1 MVRSLRI
8 FGLVLALL
16 LGLVSFGTASAQSEP
31 TCELVPNVNGTATPG
46 YVRTG
51 ESTILVGTGFT
62 PGEAV
67 SFWFTSP
74 QGNVIG
80 TPAPIEGGVAPD
92 GTVGLRLTV
101 TSGFASEGPGRYA
114 ITYQGASSQRTAVIY
129 FCVNSVPP
137 AQPTAV
143 PPTVAPPTAVPPT
156 TVPPT
161 TAPPTTQPTVAPT
174 TAVTPTVEATVAVSP
189 TVVPPTVAPPPPPT
203 AVTPPEVMGSLAV
216 YDQVLLQDNSVLVD
230 RVEAPQDGW
239 VVIHESNP
247 DGTIMLPGIIGKTMV
262 KAGASGNFAIML
274 DKKVANGAKLW
285 PMLHIDAGVI
295 GEYEFPGPDVPV
307 VVNGEIVMVPIIVTN
322 DVVGMPRTGQPGDAG
337 SNMMLIV
344 TVALVGMGLLSVG
357 LLARRPLRVKK

>member
-1 MVRSLRI
+1 MVRSLRV

-74 QGNVIG
+74 KGNVIG
-80 TPAPIEGGVAPD
+80 TPSPIEGGVAPD

-101 TSGFASEGPGRYA
+101 TAGFASEGPGRYA
-114 ITYQGASSQRTAVIY
+114 ITFQGAGSNRTAVIY

-143 PPTVAPPTAVPPT
+143 PPTAVPPTAVPPT
-156 TVPPT
+156 AVPPT

-189 TVVPPTVAPPPPPT
+189 TVHPPIVNPVLPPLPPHF
-203 AVTPPEVMGSLAV
+203 VVGSLAV
-216 YDQVLLQDNSVLVD
+216 YDQVLENNSVLVD

-239 VVIHESNP
+239 VVVHESNP

-262 KAGASGNFAIML
+262 KAGASGGFYVML
-274 DKKVANGAKLW
+274 DKKVENGAKLW
-285 PMLHIDAGVI
+285 PMLHIDAGKI

-322 DVVGMPRTGQPGDAG
+322 DVVGMPRSGQPGDAG
-337 SNMMLIV
+337 NMMLIV
-344 TVALVGMGLLSVG
+344 TAVLVGMGLLSLG
-357 LLARRPLRVKK
+357 LLARRQYRTNR

>member
-1 MVRSLRI
+1 MVRSLRM

-16 LGLVSFGTASAQSEP
+16 LGLVSFGTASAQEP

-92 GTVGLRLTV
+92 GTVGVRLTI
-101 TSGFASEGPGRYA
+101 TPGFASEGPGRYA
-114 ITYQGASSQRTAVIY
+114 ITFQGASSNRTAVIY

-143 PPTVAPPTAVPPT
+143 PPTAVPPTAVPPTAVPPTAVPPT
-156 TVPPT
+156 TAPT
-161 TAPPTTQPTVAPT
+161 IAPT
-174 TAVTPTVEATVAVSP
+174 TAVTPTIEATVEPSP
-189 TVVPPTVAPPPPPT
+189 TTLPPTVAPPSEPT
-203 AVTPPEVMGSLAV
+203 AVPPPAVVASLSV
-216 YDQVLLQDNSVLVD
+216 RDQMLTDNSVVVD
-230 RVEAPQDGW
+230 EVVAAQDGW

-247 DGTIMLPGIIGKTMV
+247 DGTIMLPGIIGKTQV
-262 KAGASGNFAIML
+262 SAGTTSNVTIML
-274 DKKVANGAKLW
+274 DKQVENGATLW
-285 PMLHIDAGVI
+285 PMLHIDAGTI

-307 VVNGEIVMVPIIVTN
+307 VVNGEIVMVPIVVTTHT
-322 DVVGMPRTGQPGDAG
+322 VGMPRSGHPGDAG
-337 SNMMLIV
+337 NMMLLV
-344 TVALVGMGLLSVG
+344 TAALAGIGMLSLG
-357 LLARRPLRVKK
+357 LLARRQYKTNR